1 MVAVQSLLFWAAES
15 LTLLKLLLAPVVPLW
30 IILRFL
36 VGFVGS
42 H

>member
-1 MVAVQSLLFWAAES
+1 MLALQSLLFWAAES
-15 LTLLKLLLAPVVPLW
+15 LTLKLLLAPVVPLW